1 LIFTHKGAP
10 EGRLF
15 NPHGCEALRAEQ
27 ACVLLIRTIVEG
39 AKRPRQ
45 RQSSPAAM
53 ERSGMAVRCSAL
65 FGADLFY
72 LA

>member
-1 LIFTHKGAP
+1 MVRAP

-45 RQSSPAAM
+45 RSGSAAG
-53 ERSGMAVRCSAL
+53 RA
-65 FGADLFY
+65 ADRPLQPVVSRIIV
-72 LA
+72 LWL

>member
-1 LIFTHKGAP
+1 MNYWNHMFFVDNGAP

-45 RQSSPAAM
+45 RPHQ
-53 ERSGMAVRCSAL
+53 
-65 FGADLFY
+65 
-72 LA
+72 